1 MRISYSVFKLNCKI
15 SFWILRKI
23 SIKVSICWLY
33 SFNVVITKFLSTE
46 DITTT
51 FKSQYA
57 FMYPAIPGVFSSCAI
72 VFVCVTT
79 MLNSKIVEAVGWLI
93 RGRGGVG
100 KREIFFLPSPLSHL
114 LLLPYTCSK
123 CCNLYTDSPTYLRDK
138 IKDGVQPWQLLLAP
152 KYPHIVGCSF
162 YIACVPWQF
171 WSGPQTN
178 QGGVGQ

>member
-1 MRISYSVFKLNCKI
+1 M
-15 SFWILRKI
+15 RKI

-51 FKSQYA
+51 LKIISICFHVPS
-57 FMYPAIPGVFSSCAI
+57 IPDVFSSCVI

-100 KREIFFLPSPLSHL
+100 KREIFFSLLPLSHL
-114 LLLPYTCSK
+114 LLLPYTYSK
-123 CCNLYTDSPTYLRDK
+123 CCNLYTDSPIYLSDK
-138 IKDGVQPWQLLLAP
+138 IKDGMQPWQLLLAP
-152 KYPHIVGCSF
+152 KYPYIIGCSF
-162 YIACVPWQF
+162 YIACVAWQF
-171 WSGPQTN
+171 WSDPQTN